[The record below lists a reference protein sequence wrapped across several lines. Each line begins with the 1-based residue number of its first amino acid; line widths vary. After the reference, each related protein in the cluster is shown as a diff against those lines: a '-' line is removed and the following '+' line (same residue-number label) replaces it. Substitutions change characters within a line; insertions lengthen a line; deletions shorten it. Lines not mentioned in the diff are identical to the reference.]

1 MAGTGAPRTV
11 RSCVWLAE
19 IEQAINAESNGPRD
33 PREEKYPEVSCD
45 LGGRL
50 A

>member
-33 PREEKYPEVSCD
+33 PREEQSVEASGE